1 MRPARAALVQELL
14 PVFSIDIVE
23 EANGAVRQLDLAQI
37 FGDEVKEIW
46 LEVGF
51 GSGENLVACAKHNP
65 QVGIIGCDPF
75 FEGVG
80 KLISRI
86 NTTKLEN
93 IRIYPGD
100 ARDLLRALPPSC
112 LSKLFALFPDPWPK
126 KRHHKRRLFQTS
138 FLGSIAGSL
147 QDDGEV
153 IFSTDHA
160 EYARW
165 VLGLF
170 LESPY
175 FAWEVRSADD
185 WLQHPKDVASTRY
198 ELKALRA
205 GRRSLFLRFRRKGSV
220 LSTGGESC
228 LG

>member
-1 MRPARAALVQELL
+1 MRHGRAALVHDLL
-14 PVFSIDIVE
+14 PVFCIDLVE
-23 EANGAVRQLDLAQI
+23 EADGTVRQLNLAQM

-80 KLISRI
+80 KLISQI
-86 NTTKLEN
+86 DTEKLEN

-100 ARDLLRALPPSC
+100 ARALLRALPPSC

-126 KRHHKRRLFQTS
+126 RRHHKRRLFQTS
-138 FLGSIAGSL
+138 FLDSVAGSL

-153 IFSTDHA
+153 VFSTDHA

-185 WLQHPKDVASTRY
+185 WLQHPIGVVSTRY
-198 ELKALRA
+198 ELKALRE
-205 GRRSLFLRFRRKGSV
+205 GRRSLFLRFRRKGFA
-220 LSTGGESC
+220 LSSGGKSC